1 MTAQIKK
8 VTEAS
13 LQTLSTSAITEMY
26 NEIAGRIGMNTVK
39 RFADKSTAIKR
50 ALLAAQA
57 EAEAAKAAE
66 KQAKAEAKAAAKA
79 NGTTVTKE
87 PKAPREQTI
96 RNRGPRGFR
105 VDSPAWMKSVN
116 ECKGIATL
124 VANFPKLKDTAS
136 VYGVAMEDI
145 DRMSQAELIV
155 AVSAAVAAT
164 PTQEVV
170 ELPKVVHEGFKE
182 TETAE

>member
-13 LQTLSTSAITEMY
+13 LQTLSTSVITEMY
-26 NEIAGRIGMNTVK
+26 NEIAARIGMNTVK

-50 ALLAAQA
+50 ALLAARA

-66 KQAKAEAKAAAKA
+66 KQAKAAAKA

-164 PTQEVV
+164 PAQEVV

-182 TETAE
+182 TAAE